1 MDFRLLEVDQ
11 QQDVLLTSFEE
22 MEFAKKISSLANSEG
37 GILYIGIS
45 PTGKIKGVYPEEE
58 LENIPIVLTNVCS
71 SSIVYSTEVIAIKNK
86 LLVKVNVISQPKIAI
101 ISPNHP
107 PEYYFR
113 INGNIRLATKITHK
127 YWSFQKDRN
136 PISPC
141 TESDLDMILNCIQNN
156 SLSQIYLQTEL
167 PKSTVDVAISWLLYR
182 KQIQM
187 TLFGDKVIYQHS
199 LK

>member
-1 MDFRLLEVDQ
+1 MDLDLTVNQ
-11 QQDVLLTSFEE
+11 QQDRIISSFEE
-22 MEFAKKISSLANSEG
+22 IEFARKITSLNNTSG
-37 GILYIGIS
+37 GKLLIGINEK
-45 PTGKIKGVYPEEE
+45 GKVIGVYPEEE

-71 SSIVYSTEVIAIKNK
+71 STFLYSTEVIAIKNK
-86 LLVKVNVISQPKIAI
+86 LLVEVNVLSQPKIAI

-127 YWSFQKDRN
+127 YWSFQKDHN

-141 TESDLDMILNCIQNN
+141 TKSDLDTILNCIENN

>member
-1 MDFRLLEVDQ
+1 MDLDVTVNQ
-11 QQDVLLTSFEE
+11 QQDRIISSFVEI
-22 MEFAKKISSLANSEG
+22 EFARKITSLNNTSG
-37 GILYIGIS
+37 GKLLIGINEK
-45 PTGKIKGVYPEEE
+45 GKVIGVYPEEE

-71 SSIVYSTEVIAIKNK
+71 STILYSTEVIAIKNK
-86 LLVKVNVISQPKIAI
+86 LLVKVNVLSQPKIAI